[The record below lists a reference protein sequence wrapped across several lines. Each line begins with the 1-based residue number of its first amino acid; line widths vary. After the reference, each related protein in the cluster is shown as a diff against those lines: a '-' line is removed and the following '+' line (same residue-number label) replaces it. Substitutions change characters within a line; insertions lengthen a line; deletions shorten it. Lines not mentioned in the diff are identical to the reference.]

1 MGNYSS
7 ASYDVYVFN
16 STRMAFVKSKNLQSW
31 DQIILIFLKQIRFVN
46 VLLLSEN
53 QDVAIFLQQNMR
65 WFQIKDLVKCLKK
78 KRTAAKRKKLPQK
91 KRKIING
98 LPEPRCIRQIN
109 ITEKSKMKIQ
119 KEIDF
124 ILAVDALKNVQ
135 RRNYNA
141 DDSRRENT
149 AEHSWQIII
158 LAQIL
163 YPYAKT
169 VQILIC

>member
-1 MGNYSS
+1 
-7 ASYDVYVFN
+7 
-16 STRMAFVKSKNLQSW
+16 
-31 DQIILIFLKQIRFVN
+31 
-46 VLLLSEN
+46 
-53 QDVAIFLQQNMR
+53 
-65 WFQIKDLVKCLKK
+65 
-78 KRTAAKRKKLPQK
+78 
-91 KRKIING
+91 
-98 LPEPRCIRQIN
+98 
-109 ITEKSKMKIQ
+109 MKIQ

-163 YPYAKT
+163 FLMRKT
-169 VQILIC
+169 EQISIC

>member
-1 MGNYSS
+1 
-7 ASYDVYVFN
+7 
-16 STRMAFVKSKNLQSW
+16 
-31 DQIILIFLKQIRFVN
+31 
-46 VLLLSEN
+46 
-53 QDVAIFLQQNMR
+53 
-65 WFQIKDLVKCLKK
+65 
-78 KRTAAKRKKLPQK
+78 
-91 KRKIING
+91 
-98 LPEPRCIRQIN
+98 
-109 ITEKSKMKIQ
+109 MKIQ

-163 YPYAKT
+163 YPYMFHKT
-169 VQILIC
+169 ASSYKVLFD